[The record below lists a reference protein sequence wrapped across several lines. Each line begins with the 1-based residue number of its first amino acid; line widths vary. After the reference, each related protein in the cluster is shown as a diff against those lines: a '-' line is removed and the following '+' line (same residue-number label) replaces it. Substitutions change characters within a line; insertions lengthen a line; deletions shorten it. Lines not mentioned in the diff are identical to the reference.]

1 MRVDAKERNLLQNT
15 TRRRMLLQTAM
26 GMAGALLSRAGYS
39 QRTQA
44 SAMKMPMQP
53 APHLAKT
60 LDAMRLESFVDPLPM
75 PQVLQPTG
83 IRSSAIHHAVDAPY
97 FRVPIREVHH
107 SMHRDLPPARQFS
120 YGEGPAPVLFE
131 AKCNQGVLIDWV
143 NQLPPKH
150 FLPIQPMPGQMPS
163 MKDAPETR
171 TVAHL
176 HGARVPHASDGYP
189 DDWFGPGHS
198 KLCFYP
204 NHQDAA
210 SLWVHDHA
218 MGVSRMNVFAGL
230 MGWYI
235 LRSAE
240 EDALKLP
247 SGEYELPLMIYDR
260 SFDLQGQLYYPPVPD
275 EGAWSQEF
283 LGDAMVVN
291 GKVRPFHEVEARKY
305 RLRIVNTAN
314 SRFLSLALSNGQS
327 FQVIGSDQGLLSSP
341 VEMTRLVLAPAERTD
356 LIVDF
361 SQARGEGITLVSD
374 SLDLMQFRVGSARVP
389 GDSLIP
395 SKLRTIARIK
405 ENDAARTRVMTL
417 NEFDSDNGEA
427 MVMLLNRKHW
437 REPVTEIVKLNDT
450 EIWSLANLTQDT
462 HPIHLHMVRFQILDR
477 QSFSIFDYLS
487 DETLNFTGPSIP
499 APPHEM
505 GWKDIVQ
512 CPPGTVTRIII
523 PFNGYPG
530 RYLWHCHILEHEA
543 NDMMRPYL
551 VVA

>member
-1 MRVDAKERNLLQNT
+1 MQNT
-15 TRRRMLLQTAM
+15 TRRQMLLQTAM
-26 GMAGALLSRAGYS
+26 GMAGTLLSRADLAHS
-39 QRTQA
+39 QRMQA
-44 SAMKMPMQP
+44 SAMTMPMQP
-53 APHLAKT
+53 EHHLAKT
-60 LDAMRLESFVDPLPM
+60 LDAMQLESFVDPLPM
-75 PQVLQPTG
+75 PQILHPIG
-83 IRSSAIHHAVDAPY
+83 IKSSAAHHAVDAPY
-97 FRVPIREVHH
+97 FRVPIREVRH

-120 YGEGPAPVLFE
+120 YGDGPAPVLFE

-150 FLPIQPMPGQMPS
+150 FLPLPSMPGQMYA
-163 MKDAPETR
+163 MKNAPETR

-189 DDWFGPGHS
+189 EDWFGPGHS

-210 SLWVHDHA
+210 ALWVHDHA

-230 MGWYI
+230 MSWYI
-235 LRSAE
+235 LRSDE
-240 EDALKLP
+240 EATLNLP
-247 SGEYELPLMIYDR
+247 SKEYELPLMIYDR
-260 SFDLQGQLYYPPVPD
+260 SFDLQGQLYYPSIPD

-291 GKVRPFHEVEARKY
+291 GKVRPYCNVEARKY
-305 RLRIVNTAN
+305 RLRIANTAN

-341 VEMTRLVLAPAERTD
+341 VEMQRLVLAPAERTD

-361 SQARGEGITLVSD
+361 SHAPGEKIRLISD
-374 SLDLMQFRVGSARVP
+374 SLDLIQFRVSATRVP
-389 GDSLIP
+389 DDSIVP
-395 SKLRTIARIK
+395 SQLRSIARIK
-405 ENDAARTRVMTL
+405 ESDAARRRIMTL
-417 NEFDSDNGEA
+417 DEFDSDNGEA

-437 REPVTEIVKLNDT
+437 LEPVTEIVKLDDT
-450 EIWSLANLTQDT
+450 EIWSLVNLTQDT

-487 DETLNFTGPSIP
+487 DETLNFTGPVIP

-505 GWKDIVQ
+505 GWKDVVQ

-523 PFNGYPG
+523 PFSGYPG